1 MVFESDQHLFEL
13 ILSACSPQ
21 EEHQWKDDIRR
32 LSARETREYFDHR
45 PISHAQYPFL
55 ALDLKP
61 LGTVLGQPGT
71 LAHKISVKRA
81 ATLGPRTNVCQ
92 VFIKNTHA
100 VKDSFDSSGAGSLV
114 VSRSQSLLSTN
125 RIPVLAPKR
134 VDRMRMEHDLAKVWT
149 KDLLPYPGMGSN
161 RGEHLFRASA
171 SSMMRKLSRASIAT
185 GFTKRSASFTSLTNS
200 KFGEVEEPNDE
211 TLHCGR
217 GIPLAASP
225 GATSRGLPVS
235 HTRLHCKSE
244 STGQVPTLRQIV
256 PPTRTSSRHGTRSK
270 ESRGTGS
277 TEKSITASAT
287 GKGDFSSTPGIKPGE
302 KTLRNRWSSPISLI
316 RSLSTEGMKHM
327 FA

>member
-1 MVFESDQHLFEL
+1 M
-13 ILSACSPQ
+13 SACSFQ
-21 EEHQWKDDIRR
+21 EEQQWKDDIRR
-32 LSARETREYFDHR
+32 LSARETRECFDYR

-55 ALDLKP
+55 ALDLKS
-61 LGTVLGQPGT
+61 LGSVLGQPGT

-81 ATLGPRTNVCQ
+81 ATLGPRSNVCQ

-100 VKDSFDSSGAGSLV
+100 LKDSFDSSSSGSLV

-125 RIPVLAPKR
+125 RIPVLAPR
-134 VDRMRMEHDLAKVWT
+134 RLDRIRMEHDLAKVWT
-149 KDLLPYPGMGSN
+149 KDLLPYPGMSGN

-200 KFGEVEEPNDE
+200 KFDEPEEPNSVTPRPDGGV
-211 TLHCGR
+211 T
-217 GIPLAASP
+217 SNVMP
-225 GATSRGLPVS
+225 GATARGLSLVNP
-235 HTRLHCKSE
+235 RLHCRSE
-244 STGQVPTLRQIV
+244 STGHVPTLRQIV
-256 PPTRTSSRHGTRSK
+256 PPNRTSSRHGTRSK

-277 TEKSITASAT
+277 TEKGTVDST
-287 GKGDFSSTPGIKPGE
+287 GGKVEFASSTGVKPGE

-316 RSLSTEGMKHM
+316 RSLSTEGMKLR